1 MSLVASYE
9 TGRSLVASY
18 EIGRWFIWDEL
29 PIYEMPVSREYFND
43 SKPVRPDLL
52 TSWIASFKKCLLADT
67 RRFWPKLYYF
77 FSRLIQKFHFLELTL
92 VFHQNPMFL
101 VLSI

>member
-9 TGRSLVASY
+9 TGRSLVASN

-43 SKPVRPDLL
+43 SKPVRPDFVNFLN
-52 TSWIASFKKCLLADT
+52 CLL
-67 RRFWPKLYYF
+67 
-77 FSRLIQKFHFLELTL
+77 
-92 VFHQNPMFL
+92 
-101 VLSI
+101 

>member
-1 MSLVASYE
+1 MKLDGVSWLHMKLDAGSFEMSYQFKKCQLAENTLMILNQS
-9 TGRSLVASY
+9 
-18 EIGRWFIWDEL
+18 D
-29 PIYEMPVSREYFND
+29 PI
-43 SKPVRPDLL
+43 LL

-77 FSRLIQKFHFLELTL
+77 FCRLIQKFHFLELTL